1 MKVFKIGER
10 VIDDEGY
17 KGTII
22 NIRNS
27 DDIIKYYGSP
37 MYHVSHDTKDN
48 GYKTNTDGWY
58 QPDKLISIDKFI
70 PIGYNSVVKPFQVGY
85 EKRGIPQSIIVM
97 AHNQD
102 DAYLYF
108 AVNNDCNRVYPY
120 VSQLSYPYF
129 NDLKK
134 RGMSVIYINYD
145 KEYEKIGYKTVTELS
160 RDELIELKTRYY
172 NENSN
177 TELSYGELV
186 DIDSIVSDEEVFNY
200 YSDVTFTKDDFFCN
214 QNDENVKINDNND
227 EIEMP
232 EL

>member
-37 MYHVSHDTKDN
+37 MYHVSHDTNDN

-58 QPDKLISIDKFI
+58 QPDKLISIDEFI

-160 RDELIELKTRYY
+160 RDEFIELKTRYY

>member
-17 KGTII
+17 KGTIT

-37 MYHVSHDTKDN
+37 MYHVSHDINDN

-120 VSQLSYPYF
+120 VSPLSYPYF

-134 RGMSVIYINYD
+134 RGMPVIYINYD
-145 KEYEKIGYKTVTELS
+145 KEYEKIGYKTVTEVS
-160 RDELIELKTRYY
+160 RDEIIELKTRYY
-172 NENSN
+172 NEKVIL
-177 TELSYGELV
+177 TYGELV